1 MVGRLAQARRGR
13 SGHSHLAGRRL
24 DRLAAILGAARP
36 VAGAGTARRRH
47 PPGRLLRRYRID
59 AAPGRVRLRA
69 RRRSRGRRGDSH
81 RSGQAASPCCR
92 IFAGGTPIN
101 AIHRLVPTGDPLAG
115 AQRGRHHAGRPDG
128 PRARHRGRPVERHRP
143 GAPASH
149 SSWTGDGRR
158 WSRPVP
164 PRHSPGSA
172 AGIRRRSQAG
182 LGIRVAEPH
191 VGRAPGR
198 GREPNIDRPA
208 APGRAQRLGRT
219 TAARSD
225 DRDLRHRRRHRRPV
239 QRPRPIGQAAMG
251 TSGRRDLSHGLVVWF
266 TGLSGAGK
274 STIATA
280 LQAELT
286 RRGRHSELLDG
297 DEVRTHLSKGLG
309 FSKEDRD
316 TNIRRIGYVAR
327 LIARS
332 GGVAITAAI
341 SPHREVRD
349 ELRGQTPGFVEVFVR
364 APLDTLVE
372 RDTKGLYRKA
382 IAGEIANFTGV
393 SDPYE
398 EPLHPEVVCD
408 TSTETVAESVAKVVA
423 TLERLGHLER
433 VVTQRLPSGE
443 ELSELRA
450 EARRLPQLQ
459 VGQRELSDVFML
471 GAGALSPLDRFL
483 GREDY
488 ESVVAQGRL
497 AGGAPFTIPIVLRT
511 DDVPAADRVGLF
523 IGDKPVG
530 ILEIAEAFEADP
542 GREALEVYGT
552 DDEAHPGVRLL
563 KDSGRWAVGGAVIA
577 LARPTSGVPDYD
589 LTPAQVREG
598 KAQRGG
604 RTIVGL
610 QTRNPVHPAHDNLL

>member
-1 MVGRLAQARRGR
+1 VSKGF
-13 SGHSHLAGRRL
+13 
-24 DRLAAILGAARP
+24 I
-36 VAGAGTARRRH
+36 
-47 PPGRLLRRYRID
+47 
-59 AAPGRVRLRA
+59 
-69 RRRSRGRRGDSH
+69 
-81 RSGQAASPCCR
+81 
-92 IFAGGTPIN
+92 
-101 AIHRLVPTGDPLAG
+101 
-115 AQRGRHHAGRPDG
+115 
-128 PRARHRGRPVERHRP
+128 
-143 GAPASH
+143 
-149 SSWTGDGRR
+149 
-158 WSRPVP
+158 
-164 PRHSPGSA
+164 
-172 AGIRRRSQAG
+172 
-182 LGIRVAEPH
+182 
-191 VGRAPGR
+191 
-198 GREPNIDRPA
+198 
-208 APGRAQRLGRT
+208 
-219 TAARSD
+219 
-225 DRDLRHRRRHRRPV
+225 
-239 QRPRPIGQAAMG
+239 
-251 TSGRRDLSHGLVVWF
+251 VWF

-341 SPHREVRD
+341 SPYREVRD

-398 EPLHPEVVCD
+398 EPLHPEVTCD
-408 TSTETVAESVAKVVA
+408 TSVESVEQSVTKVLDK
-423 TLERLGHLER
+423 LERLGYLQRRPFE
-433 VVTQRLPSGE
+433 RLPSGD
-443 ELSELRA
+443 ELAELRA
-450 EARRLPQLQ
+450 QARRLPQLQ
-459 VGQRELSDVFML
+459 VGQRELSDIFML
-471 GAGALSPLDRFL
+471 GAGALSPLDGFL

-530 ILEIAEAFEADP
+530 ILEIAEAYDADP
-542 GREALEVYGT
+542 EGEALAVYGT
-552 DDEAHPGVRLL
+552 DDDAHPGVRLL

-577 LARPTSGVPDYD
+577 LARPTSGFPDYD
-589 LTPAQVREG
+589 LTPAQVREI
-598 KAQRGG
+598 KAQRGW
-604 RTIVGL
+604 RTMVGF
-610 QTRNPVHPAHDNLL
+610 QTRNPVHRAHEYLQKVALESIDGLLLHPLVGETKSDDIPAAVRMRCYEELLAGYYPADRVLLSTNPAWMRYAGPKEAVFHAIVRRNYGCTHFIVGRDHAGVGSYYDTYAAHRIFDDYTPGELGIEILRFEHTFFCSACGGMASTRTCPHPKELHRTLSGTAVRKLLDEGADLPPEFTRPEVARVLLDATREEATA